1 MNRAQLFGTLVLV
14 AAAVFTWW
22 ASRRMHLAGARQ
34 YWRAVPLSRLRYLI
48 AAQGLTGASIAFFF
62 DLLRGG
68 IGDRVSVFLLAAVA
82 ALVVAALFLVRARAT
97 RREVTLA
104 IVVIAATVLGT
115 IVPSMRNLGG
125 AAASRTGMT
134 FDGVAMLISMALGSL
149 AYRVHIATEGARQLA
164 AEAELALAHR
174 LQSVLVPPVIF
185 RNARLEIYGRA
196 IPSEKVGGDLVDVLE
211 SDGAV
216 LAYLVDVSGH
226 GIPAGTLMGAVKAAV
241 RSAASFPLGETLE
254 TVNRVLP
261 SVKEPAMYATLAAIR
276 LGSTDTDV
284 EYTLAGH
291 LPILHYRAAAG
302 TVEEL
307 TLPQFPLGFFDDAR
321 YETRRVTCAP
331 GDMFAVFSDGI
342 VESADDADEHFGIHR
357 LAEQLAA
364 TTARSLEEVFEAVL
378 SAASAHGVSD
388 DDRSM
393 LVVRIL

>member
-1 MNRAQLFGTLVLV
+1 MNPARLFEALLLV
-14 AAAVFTWW
+14 AAAVFAWW
-22 ASRRMHLAGARQ
+22 ASRSLRRDGRRQ
-34 YWRAVPLSRLRYLI
+34 YWRATPLARLRYLI
-48 AAQGLTGASIAFFF
+48 AAQGLSGASIAFFF

-68 IGDRVSVFLLAAVA
+68 TGDRAIVLLFAIVA
-82 ALVVAALFLVRARAT
+82 ALIVAALFLMRARAT
-97 RREVTLA
+97 RREFMLA
-104 IVVIAATVLGT
+104 VLVIAVVFGT
-115 IVPSMRNLGG
+115 ISTGMGHVGSEP
-125 AAASRTGMT
+125 ASITGMT
-134 FDGVAMLISMALGSL
+134 FDGAAMLVSMALSSL
-149 AYRVHIATEGARQLA
+149 AYRVHIATEGSRQLRS
-164 AEAELALAHR
+164 EAELALAHR
-174 LQSVLVPPVIF
+174 LQSILVPPVIF

-241 RSAASFPLGETLE
+241 RAAASLPLGETLE

-307 TLPQFPLGFFDDAR
+307 TLRQFPLGFFDGAR

-331 GDMFAVFSDGI
+331 GDMFALFSDGI
-342 VESADDADEHFGIHR
+342 VESADAADEHFGIHR

-364 TTARSLEEVFEAVL
+364 TAARSLDEVFGTVI
-378 SAASAHGVSD
+378 SAASAHGVSH

>member
-1 MNRAQLFGTLVLV
+1 
-14 AAAVFTWW
+14 
-22 ASRRMHLAGARQ
+22 
-34 YWRAVPLSRLRYLI
+34 
-48 AAQGLTGASIAFFF
+48 
-62 DLLRGG
+62 
-68 IGDRVSVFLLAAVA
+68 
-82 ALVVAALFLVRARAT
+82 
-97 RREVTLA
+97 
-104 IVVIAATVLGT
+104 
-115 IVPSMRNLGG
+115 
-125 AAASRTGMT
+125 MT
-134 FDGVAMLISMALGSL
+134 FDGAAMLVSMALSTL
-149 AYRVHIATEGARQLA
+149 AYRVHIATEGARQLS

-174 LQSVLVPPVIF
+174 LQSVLVPTVIF

-241 RSAASFPLGETLE
+241 RSAASLPLGEILE

-276 LGSTDTDV
+276 LRSTDTDV

-307 TLPQFPLGFFDDAR
+307 TLRQFPLGFFDDTP

-331 GDMFAVFSDGI
+331 GDMLALFSDGI
-342 VESADDADEHFGIHR
+342 VESADAADEHFGIHR

-364 TTARSLEEVFEAVL
+364 TAGRSLEEVFGAVL
-378 SAASAHGVSD
+378 SAASAHGVSH